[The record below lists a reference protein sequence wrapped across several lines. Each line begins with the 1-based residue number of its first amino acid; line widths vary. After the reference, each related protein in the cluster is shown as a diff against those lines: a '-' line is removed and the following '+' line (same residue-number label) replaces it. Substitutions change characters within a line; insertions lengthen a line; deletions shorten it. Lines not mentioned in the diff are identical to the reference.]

1 MPHGK
6 ILAQQGLTA
15 AYPQRNTRARFNA
28 FLFNVLTPPKGGCPP
43 FSNPPGRL
51 RRPPIPPGAL
61 PLGLRPH
68 PKSCAPMARVL
79 TKPGCAGPGC
89 STALQPR
96 SKRLRPSASGRPD
109 LPRKRGT
116 LRALRHRINHA
127 RRVLRPRRPLNR
139 ARSAPWNT
147 VPATQPSK
155 SLQKGGAK
163 PSAMGMKA

>member
-1 MPHGK
+1 MPLGK
-6 ILAQQGLTA
+6 SLARQGLTTC
-15 AYPQRNTRARFNA
+15 YPQRNTRARFNA

-51 RRPPIPPGAL
+51 RRPPIPPGAM

-68 PKSCAPMARVL
+68 PESCAPAARVL
-79 TKPGCAGPGC
+79 TKARLRRAGC

-147 VPATQPSK
+147 VPAAQPSK

>member
-1 MPHGK
+1 MPRGK
-6 ILAQQGLTA
+6 ILAQQGLTT
-15 AYPQRNTRARFNA
+15 AYPQRNTRARLNA
-28 FLFNVLTPPKGGCPP
+28 FLFNVLTPPKGGPP
-43 FSNPPGRL
+43 LFEPTRPASPSSHPPRGYAPRPTASPQIVRAVGASGYKARL
-51 RRPPIPPGAL
+51 RRA
-61 PLGLRPH
+61 
-68 PKSCAPMARVL
+68 
-79 TKPGCAGPGC
+79 GC

-139 ARSAPWNT
+139 ARSAPWNS
-147 VPATQPSK
+147 VFAPQPSK

>member
-1 MPHGK
+1 M
-6 ILAQQGLTA
+6 
-15 AYPQRNTRARFNA
+15 
-28 FLFNVLTPPKGGCPP
+28 
-43 FSNPPGRL
+43 
-51 RRPPIPPGAL
+51 

-68 PKSCAPMARVL
+68 PKSCAPLARVL

-139 ARSAPWNT
+139 ARSAPWKHRLCCTT
-147 VPATQPSK
+147 VKRSSKGRGEAFRDGHDGLKGLKWPRRRPAKAFSCPWVALTPTHPGK
-155 SLQKGGAK
+155 IAC
-163 PSAMGMKA
+163 SAFYAVDFSAEQLRVMVGQTSADDG